1 MASLEQLP
9 IGRRYARESVA
20 SPLPFLQ
27 ALYRKKAGNS
37 HSRYPK
43 CGISQEGF
51 ATRGLW
57 ATEARGE
64 LS

>member
-37 HSRYPK
+37 HSRYPNVGSVK
-43 CGISQEGF
+43 RDLLLGACGLLKQEGN
-51 ATRGLW
+51 
-57 ATEARGE
+57 
-64 LS
+64 